1 MDLSRW
7 QTQYNG
13 FRNRGDMRSLES
25 ALKQATDDLR
35 VAANQQ
41 QRSMANARIR
51 LLNNHI
57 RNLNISRVVGPVT
70 AESLRPG
77 PATQA
82 VKRLGGQAQQSR
94 QPSSSSQNAGAG
106 QRESLGRGSST
117 IAERPFGPS
126 QGGQLAL
133 RNPGETNI
141 APTAGASR
149 GSSATPPGRSA
160 PYNASPLRAE
170 GIGGGGG
177 RGGVTVTGGNTGP
190 SQGGALARIDPNSR
204 NVPVPVRGG
213 SVMPPGGGGGGVAGK
228 VADVA
233 DDVIDAEIVNKG
245 GELFKRVKRFGKWA
259 LIPLIAGAAYLGREM
274 GPKAETASKFVP
286 DVPSPTPNKPAAVAE
301 QPKAYPAQGQ
311 MSKAMGVAR
320 DSTGQID
327 KMNPADVKKAQGY
340 MTDLM
345 QRIGKGGWDEPGQE
359 RRGIQIG
366 TPGSDKIVQMFK
378 NSQYSDQFTRAEQ
391 EEAIKRFKANFAK
404 QSFKGRNV
412 TPAGRSVTPTAQYTG
427 SPERY

>member
-25 ALKQATDDLR
+25 ELKKATDDLR
-35 VAANQQ
+35 VAANKQ
-41 QRSMANARIR
+41 QRDMANARIR

-57 RNLNISRVVGPVT
+57 RNLNITRVIGPVT

-82 VKRLGGQAQQSR
+82 VKRFGQLAQQAR
-94 QPSSSSQNAGAG
+94 QTTGSSQNAGAG
-106 QRESLGRGSST
+106 QREAVADIDSRERMDKDLEALRRRGSST
-117 IAERPFGPS
+117 PPS
-126 QGGQLAL
+126 GSYA
-133 RNPGETNI
+133 
-141 APTAGASR
+141 AG
-149 GSSATPPGRSA
+149 
-160 PYNASPLRAE
+160 PLRAE
-170 GIGGGGG
+170 GIGGSGG

-190 SQGGALARIDPNSR
+190 SQGGALARIDPPG
-204 NVPVPVRGG
+204 PVAIPSRGG
-213 SVMPPGGGGGGVAGK
+213 GRSVMAPGGGGGGVAGK

-233 DDVIDAEIVNKG
+233 DDVIDAEIVTKG

-259 LIPLIAGAAYLGREM
+259 LIPIAAGAALLARDSVGKKGEQ
-274 GPKAETASKFVP
+274 PKFTP
-286 DVPSPTPNKPAAVAE
+286 DVVPPAPNKPAAVAE

-320 DSTGQID
+320 DSTGQVD